1 MIIAGSDLSFT
12 ANHRF
17 EATRERNERLVTW
30 TGKRPQAIQSARQE
44 PAVRPLVPSR
54 PPSRVDSY
62 QSGQLAAQ
70 ARQMKSHEHVTSDG
84 ADGSKEDQLRML
96 LEKLFGVTGIKRF
109 SIDIDQSQ
117 SAEVQ
122 AAVSQSATAQQGGG
136 QAGWG
141 VEYDYHEAY
150 REYEETR
157 LGISGTFS
165 TADGRSFAFT
175 FDYQMQREYTRT
187 TDVSIRAGDALMKDP
202 LVLDLA
208 GPGGLLSG
216 TRDFDLDGVGP
227 LDRLRHLTPGSYYL
241 GADLDGDGRI
251 GDGSE
256 LFGTRSGDGFADL
269 VNHDQDGNGF
279 IDAADPLF
287 AQLRLWNG
295 MDVQPLLLAA
305 FQVAAIG
312 VQGTAAPFSY
322 KDADN
327 RLLGENRKLGLYL
340 TDEGRVGAVK
350 QIDLVA

>member
-1 MIIAGSDLSFT
+1 MIIAGSNLSFT
-12 ANHRF
+12 ASHRF
-17 EATRERNERLVTW
+17 EASHERNERLVTW
-30 TGKRPQAIQSARQE
+30 TGKRPQAVQPARQE
-44 PAVRPLVPSR
+44 AAARLVAPSR
-54 PPSRVDSY
+54 QPPRVDAY

-70 ARQMKSHEHVTSDG
+70 AKQVKGREHVTSDG
-84 ADGSKEDQLRML
+84 QDASKEGQLRML
-96 LEKLFGVTGIKRF
+96 LEKLFGVTGIKQF
-109 SIDIDQSQ
+109 SLDIDHSQ
-117 SAEVQ
+117 SVEVQ
-122 AAVSQSATAQQGGG
+122 SAVSQAAAQQ
-136 QAGWG
+136 QVGWG

-157 LGISGTFS
+157 LGINGTFA

-216 TRDFDLDGVGP
+216 TRDFDLDGVGAT
-227 LDRLRHLTPGSYYL
+227 DRLRHLTPGSYYL

-269 VNHDQDGNGF
+269 LGHDQDGNGF

-295 MDVQPLLLAA
+295 TDVQPLLLAA
-305 FQVAAIG
+305 FKIAAIG
-312 VQGTAAPFSY
+312 VQGIAAPFGY

-340 TDEGRVGAVK
+340 TEDGRVGAVK
-350 QIDLVA
+350 QVDLVA